1 MARDT
6 VTVQKLTKNG
16 ATISTGQTINPSNGI
31 IVPASGLTR
40 NLIVE
45 VRNTNGT
52 IGTVTVKAGTN
63 PPAFQAGYGDMTF
76 TVPATTGA
84 RIMFIEAAR
93 YAQDNGEV
101 WLDFSANMAGTVFAY
116 RLPDGY

>member
-6 VTVQKLTKNG
+6 LSVQKLTRNG
-16 ATISTGQTINPSNGI
+16 ATVSTGQTINPSNGI
-31 IVPASGLTR
+31 VIPAAGNTR
-40 NLIVE
+40 NLWFE

-63 PPAFQAGYGDMTF
+63 PPAFQSALGDVTF
-76 TVPATTGA
+76 TVPATTGVREAFIDSA
-84 RIMFIEAAR
+84 RF
-93 YAQDNGEV
+93 AQDNGDIY
-101 WLDFSANMAGTVFAY
+101 LDFSANMAGTVFAY